1 MRVVVA
7 QKVVMQTRFLVEVLG
22 LQAERL
28 VRGPLGVAVAVVNKK
43 LRYRGVSYFL
53 KIFSLSFLILIGIYL
68 KI

>member
-7 QKVVMQTRFLVEVLG
+7 QKVVMQTRFLVEG
-22 LQAERL
+22 L